1 MPYQIRLQ
9 PVYNLGS
16 YMNLGLINW
25 SYRDSN
31 SDYSYAKRALY
42 HLRDNPDELENK
54 L

>member
-9 PVYNLGS
+9 PVLTLILFYEP
-16 YMNLGLINW
+16 GLKNW

-42 HLRDNPDELENK
+42 HLRDNPDKLLNEL
-54 L
+54 